1 MNTFDDFLTQVTDFV
16 KHATDEVNKQTKE
29 EENLAKAKEVFAIY
43 SSFISVGFT
52 KEQAWELLITL
63 IENV

>member
-1 MNTFDDFLTQVTDFV
+1 MNTLDDLFAQVTDFV
-16 KHATDEVNKQTKE
+16 KHATNDVNKQMKE
-29 EENLAKAKEVFAIY
+29 EENLEKAKEIFAVY

-52 KEQAWELLITL
+52 KEQAWKLLITL